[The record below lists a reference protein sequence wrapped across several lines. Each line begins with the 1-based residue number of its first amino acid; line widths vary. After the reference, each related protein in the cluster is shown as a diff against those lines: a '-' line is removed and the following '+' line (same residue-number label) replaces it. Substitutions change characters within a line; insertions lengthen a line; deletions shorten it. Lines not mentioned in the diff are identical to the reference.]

1 MQEYSV
7 IVSTQDKGGDNHDK
21 VNTNVF
27 LVEAGSVMTAMDE
40 ALRFQRRI
48 CLQRQYCPNVD
59 LVKNAL
65 GYEEPQGTY
74 RVSGHYEVEPVLT
87 QRQLQAFALRA
98 QVSEQSSSGS

>member
-27 LVEAGSVMTAMDE
+27 LVEAGSAMTAMDE

-48 CLQRQYCPNVD
+48 CLQGQYCPNID
-59 LVKNAL
+59 LTKNAL

-74 RVSGHYEVEPVLT
+74 RVKGHYEVEAV
-87 QRQLQAFALRA
+87 
-98 QVSEQSSSGS
+98 